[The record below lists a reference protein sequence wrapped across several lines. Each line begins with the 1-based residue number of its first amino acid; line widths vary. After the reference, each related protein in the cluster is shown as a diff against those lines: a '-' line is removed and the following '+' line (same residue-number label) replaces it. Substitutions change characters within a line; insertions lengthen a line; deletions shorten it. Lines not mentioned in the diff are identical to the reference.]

1 MQRYDPDSAPDP
13 EHWLVLDEALR
24 IERAEQYHR
33 KAGIQLPNVRAHAA
47 FHAIVENQIAL
58 GLAPVVRAMARLRA
72 DGLSRHEAIHAVCT
86 ALAEH
91 FFELMQSPDRTLA
104 AASQARYEAA
114 VERLDAAE
122 WQRRYG

>member
-1 MQRYDPDSAPDP
+1 MPRYDPALEPDAGQWLALP
-13 EHWLVLDEALR
+13 EQTR
-24 IERAEQYHR
+24 IDLAAQYHR
-33 KAGIQLPNVRAHAA
+33 AARIQLPNVAAHAA

-72 DGLSRHEAIHAVCT
+72 GGLSRHDAIHAVCT

-91 FFELMQSPDRTLA
+91 FFELMQSPGGTLA
-104 AASQARYEAA
+104 ADSQARYEAA